1 MDKKIQ
7 QKGTHIKFYPSFPPN
22 LGNMERYTSS
32 KWHEVLKVS
41 IIKKS
46 FFFWKGALE
55 ATK

>member
-41 IIKKS
+41 VIKKK
-46 FFFWKGALE
+46 FFWKGALE